1 MADTARPTLPSRS
14 PHRGRRGIVAV
25 VRQVLII
32 GFGFVMIYPVLW
44 LVSSSVKPNELIFT
58 EVGLIPRIVTGI
70 NFVHGWAGIQGVAFG
85 RFFLNSFTVALL
97 SVAGNITACSLAAF
111 AFARLE
117 FRLKKLWFSLML
129 MTLML
134 PFQVTL
140 IPQYILFHL
149 VGWLNTYLPLVV
161 PKWLARDSFFILLMV
176 QFMRG
181 VPLELDDSATIDGC
195 GSFGVYSRIIMP
207 LAVPAL
213 ITTALFT
220 FYWTWDDFF
229 SQMIYINSV
238 TLFTVPVGLRSLI
251 DTSSTSD
258 WGALMAM
265 SALSLVPVVA
275 VFLLFQR
282 YLVEGISTTG
292 LK

>member
-1 MADTARPTLPSRS
+1 
-14 PHRGRRGIVAV
+14 VAG
-25 VRQVLII
+25 L
-32 GFGFVMIYPVLW
+32 GFVMIYPVLW
-44 LVSSSVKPNELIFT
+44 LVSSSLKPNELIFS
-58 EVGLIPRIVTGI
+58 EVGLLPRIITAI
-70 NFVHGWAGIQGVAFG
+70 NYVHGWAGIQGISFG
-85 RFFLNSFTVALL
+85 RFFLNSFVVALL
-97 SVAGNITACSLAAF
+97 AVAGNIVACSLAAF

-117 FRLKKLWFSLML
+117 FRLKKIWFSLML

-149 VGWLNTYLPLVV
+149 FGWINTYLPLVI

-195 GSFGVYSRIIMP
+195 GSFQIYFRIIMP
-207 LAVPAL
+207 LSVPAI
-213 ITTALFT
+213 ITTAIFT

-238 TLFTVPVGLRSLI
+238 KLFTVPIGLRSLI

-265 SALSLVPVVA
+265 SALSLVPVVI
-275 VFLLFQR
+275 VFLSFQK